1 MLQGAGASL
10 TAPSMDLRAGAF
22 TTMPGYSEAQALRI
36 AGILI
41 MVAGTITV
49 EVGALFGLFGSY
61 VPSLAV
67 TASALAVNGL
77 GAGLLTAGIWRLRRL
92 IEETGATERGL
103 GLFIVSWIFMGA
115 TGLLNIWAIVGD
127 AVLASGAST
136 DQSTAIVP
144 LVLGLV
150 TSTVALVLLPI
161 DYTYT
166 RRHLR
171 QARSVS
177 ASRGARGLAVVPV
190 MAPVTGGGIVGIAGC
205 WGGRP

>member
-1 MLQGAGASL
+1 
-10 TAPSMDLRAGAF
+10 MDLRAGAF

-92 IEETGATERGL
+92 IEETGTSERSL

-115 TGLLNIWAIVGD
+115 TGLLNIWGIVGD

-136 DQSTAIVP
+136 DESTAIVP

-171 QARSVS
+171 QARPVS
-177 ASRGARGLAVVPV
+177 NGRGSRGASGLAVVPV